1 MPLARDAASLPRHSR
16 ARAPSRHAHDDAVP
30 DVLSSPESLQTL
42 LLPPTLGPA
51 PEPVPCLLRRAT
63 GRREARGH
71 PRRCQQGQ
79 ETDRILRRRP
89 AGVPGGWRRREEG
102 GEREAYPGGQRQR
115 SAGVVEEG
123 NQDDTLGAVQPPARY
138 LRDVRHCR
146 PHGSRYQLMTIVTK
160 FFDFLLTLLEFLPA
174 HFPVLALRIA
184 QPQER

>member
-1 MPLARDAASLPRHSR
+1 MPLARDAASLPRHPR

-30 DVLSSPESLQTL
+30 DVLPSPESLQTL

-51 PEPVPCLLRRAT
+51 PEPVSCLLRHAT
-63 GRREARGH
+63 GRREEWRREARGH

-79 ETDRILRRRP
+79 ETDRILRCRP
-89 AGVPGGWRRREEG
+89 AGVPGGRGRRGEG

-123 NQDDTLGAVQPPARY
+123 NQEDALGAVQPPARH

-146 PHGSRYQLMTIVTK
+146 PHGSRNG
-160 FFDFLLTLLEFLPA
+160 D
-174 HFPVLALRIA
+174 
-184 QPQER
+184 